1 MSDKIKDII
10 GDIVSKVGNVI
21 DVNSVVGSPIKV
33 SDKVTV
39 IPISKVSY
47 ALGAGGSDFKNNSEK
62 IDPFFGGAC
71 GTGVSISPVGFLA
84 ICGDNVT
91 FLQVES
97 FNGAI
102 DRLIAMAPEL
112 INKISNSIKNRKKSG
127 EPNE

>member
-10 GDIVSKVGNVI
+10 GDIVSKVGNII

-102 DRLIAMAPEL
+102 DRLIAMAPDL

>member
-10 GDIVSKVGNVI
+10 KDIVSKVGNVI
-21 DVNSVVGSPIKV
+21 DVNSVVGSPIKINE
-33 SDKVTV
+33 KVTV

-47 ALGAGGSDFKNNSEK
+47 ALGVGGSDFKNNNEK

-84 ICGDNVT
+84 VCGDNVT

-97 FNGAI
+97 FNGAV
-102 DRLIAMAPEL
+102 DRLIAMAPDL
-112 INKISNSIKNRKKSG
+112 INKISNSIKSKKKP
-127 EPNE
+127 EATNE

>member
-10 GDIVSKVGNVI
+10 GDIVSKVGNII